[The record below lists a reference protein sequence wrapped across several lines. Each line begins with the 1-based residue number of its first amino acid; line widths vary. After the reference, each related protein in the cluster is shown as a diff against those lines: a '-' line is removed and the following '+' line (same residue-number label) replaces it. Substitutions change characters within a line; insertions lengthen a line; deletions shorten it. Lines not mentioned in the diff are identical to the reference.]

1 MGNRNWQSII
11 WSAVTIVSLL
21 SLMTPFI
28 IFTFSFLIIPV
39 LMLYVKSSTKRFVVS
54 YVVSLLVVYLL
65 TQWHGIS
72 LISVS
77 LFFLPPVLVMGNL
90 YKRKAAARSVLTAG
104 IITFLA
110 ESLITLMIGYS
121 LGFDPVAKFKSF
133 MIDSIASMPAG
144 IQDVLPKDQNWYV
157 NFIVQVIP
165 LYLIFVAL
173 FYTFVTHGISRWLLN
188 KTGEGIPGLRPM
200 REWMLQKS
208 LVWLYLIV
216 FVLDLFTNPNSNSF
230 IPTLLMNAMPL
241 LMLAFTIQAICFLF
255 FVAHANKWKP
265 ILPIAAIILVCFM
278 PPLFIVYSLLGVF
291 DVAFPIRERFKK
303 NL

>member
-11 WSAVTIVSLL
+11 WSAVTVVSLL

-39 LMLYVKSSTKRFVVS
+39 LMLYVKSSTRRFVIS

-65 TQWHGIS
+65 TQWHGIT
-72 LISVS
+72 LISLS
-77 LFFLPPVLVMGNL
+77 LFLLPPVLVMGNL

-104 IITFLA
+104 IITILA
-110 ESLITLMIGYS
+110 ESLMSLLIGFS
-121 LGFDPVAKFKSF
+121 LGFNPVAKFKTF
-133 MIDSIASMPAG
+133 MMDSIASMPAS
-144 IQDVLPKDQNWYV
+144 IQEVLPKDQDWYV
-157 NFIVQVIP
+157 SFIVQVIP

-173 FYTFVTHGISRWLLN
+173 FYTFVTHGITRWLLN

-208 LVWLYLIV
+208 LVWIYLVV
-216 FVLDLFTNPNSNSF
+216 FVLDLFTDPNSNSL
-230 IPTLLMNAMPL
+230 ISTLLMNAMPL

-265 ILPIAAIILVCFM
+265 ILPIVGILIVCFM

>member
-11 WSAVTIVSLL
+11 WSAVTVVSLL

-39 LMLYVKSSTKRFVVS
+39 LMLYVKSSTRRFVIS

-65 TQWHGIS
+65 TQWHGIT
-72 LISVS
+72 LISLS
-77 LFFLPPVLVMGNL
+77 LFLLPPVLVMGNL

-104 IITFLA
+104 IITILA
-110 ESLITLMIGYS
+110 ESLMSLLIGFS
-121 LGFDPVAKFKSF
+121 LGFNPVAKFKTF
-133 MIDSIASMPAG
+133 MMDSIASMPAS
-144 IQDVLPKDQNWYV
+144 IQEVLPKDQDWYV
-157 NFIVQVIP
+157 SFIVHVIP

-173 FYTFVTHGISRWLLN
+173 FYTFVTHGITRWLLN

-208 LVWLYLIV
+208 LVWIYLVV
-216 FVLDLFTNPNSNSF
+216 FVLDLFTDPNSNSL
-230 IPTLLMNAMPL
+230 ISTLLMNAMPL

-265 ILPIAAIILVCFM
+265 ILPIVGILIVCFM

>member
-1 MGNRNWQSII
+1 MGNRSWQSII
-11 WSAVTIVSLL
+11 WSAVTILSLL

-28 IFTFSFLIIPV
+28 IFTFSFLMIPV
-39 LMLYVKSSTKRFVVS
+39 LMLYVKSSTKRFVIS
-54 YVVSLLVVYLL
+54 YAISLLVVYLL

-72 LISVS
+72 LMSVS

-104 IITFLA
+104 IVTILA
-110 ESLITLMIGYS
+110 ESLLSLLIGYS
-121 LGFDPVAKFKSF
+121 LGFDPVAKFKNF
-133 MIDSIASMPAG
+133 MMASIASMPPG
-144 IQDVLPKDQNWYV
+144 IREVLPKDQDWYV

-208 LVWLYLIV
+208 LVWIYLVV
-216 FVLDLFTNPNSNSF
+216 FVLDLFMNPSSNSL
-230 IPTLLMNAMPL
+230 IPTLMMNAMPL
-241 LMLAFTIQAICFLF
+241 LMLVFAIQAICFLF
-255 FVAHANKWKP
+255 FVSHVNRWKP
-265 ILPIAAIILVCFM
+265 VLPIVAMIIVCFM

>member
-39 LMLYVKSSTKRFVVS
+39 LMLYVKSSTKRFVIS

-110 ESLITLMIGYS
+110 ESLITLLIGYS
-121 LGFDPVAKFKSF
+121 LGFDPVAKFKNF

-144 IQDVLPKDQNWYV
+144 IQEVLPKDQNWYV